1 MFKGMKKKMSKDKDK
16 FINTLTFFITD
27 DCFVKELRKRTGLK
41 VSKEKAL
48 DVLDNYQNEVGD
60 YGVLPWSEMAES
72 WRNR

>member
-1 MFKGMKKKMSKDKDK
+1 MFKGMKKKKIKMSKDKEK

-48 DVLDNYQNEVGD
+48 DVLDNYQIS
-60 YGVLPWSEMAES
+60 YACARRAPAEPMRS
-72 WRNR
+72 S

>member
-48 DVLDNYQNEVGD
+48 DVLDNYQNVGD

>member
-27 DCFVKELRKRTGLK
+27 DSFVKELRKQTGLK
-41 VSKEKAL
+41 VSKDKAL
-48 DVLDNYQNEVGD
+48 DVLDNYQNEVGV